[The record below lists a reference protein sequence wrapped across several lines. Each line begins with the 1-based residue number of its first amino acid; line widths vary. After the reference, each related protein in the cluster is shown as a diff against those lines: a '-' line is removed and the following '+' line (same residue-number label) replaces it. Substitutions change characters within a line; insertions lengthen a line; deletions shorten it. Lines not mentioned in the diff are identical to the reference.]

1 MNVRTRGSGF
11 NRRIS
16 ERMLVDGCPKNR
28 LSLGEE
34 IERGMRVPFS
44 QTTNEFVARVPAV
57 YLGSA
62 EVSILALLPDC
73 RINNLRRLNG
83 PSGFEPRPAHHLK
96 YLMLPV
102 PNECSDPNHFY
113 PRTLVSNPRT
123 SQSWQ

>member
-83 PSGFEPRPAHHLK
+83 PSGFEPRPAHHL
-96 YLMLPV
+96 
-102 PNECSDPNHFY
+102 
-113 PRTLVSNPRT
+113 T
-123 SQSWQ
+123 